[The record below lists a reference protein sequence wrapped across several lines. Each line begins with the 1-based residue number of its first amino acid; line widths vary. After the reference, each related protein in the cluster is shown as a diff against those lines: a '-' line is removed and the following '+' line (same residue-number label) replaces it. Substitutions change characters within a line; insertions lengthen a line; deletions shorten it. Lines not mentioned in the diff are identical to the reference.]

1 MHDYYFEQ
9 IKENAHIPAR
19 VELVECLPT
28 TFPAHWH
35 EYIEILYL
43 TSGSLTAIIQ
53 AEPYV
58 LTPGDMVVINTKE
71 LHMTRTEGST
81 SYLLLQI
88 SAEQMHRFFSD
99 FESLHFHTFVSPSKQ
114 SSQENHVFSTM
125 LEMLDIFQNTGDG
138 YQLLFTSRL
147 YEFLYYLY
155 KEHAKWDISP
165 DHASNNLDFQR
176 ITQIMGWVRKNFRRE
191 LTLDAAASS
200 LGISKE
206 YFCRLFKK
214 YTGQTFLEYVT
225 SVRTIHFHEDL
236 LRTQEHITFLMEKN
250 GLTNYKV
257 FMRTF
262 KKLYGASPQQIRK
275 NRITD

>member
-9 IKENAHIPAR
+9 IKENALIPAR

-43 TSGSLTAIIQ
+43 TRGSMTAIIQ

-99 FESLHFHTFVSPSKQ
+99 FESLHFDTFISPSKQ
-114 SSQENHVFSTM
+114 TSQKNRIFDTI
-125 LEMLDIFQNTGDG
+125 LEMLDIFQRTSDG

-155 KEHAKWDISP
+155 KEHAEWDISP

-176 ITQIMGWVRKNFRRE
+176 ITKIMGWVRKNFRQE

-236 LRTQEHITFLMEKN
+236 LRTQGHITFLMEKN